1 MKKILII
8 EDDLILLQMYET
20 KFKHAGFEVETAL
33 DGVAGLEKIKID
45 KPDFVLLDI
54 VMPKLNGKA
63 LFEKVR
69 FDPELQKIPIAI
81 LTNVENPKDRVELLN
96 KGVVEY
102 FIKSETTPAQVVEK
116 VQTILSHG

>member
-102 FIKSETTPAQVVEK
+102 FIKSETTQAQVVEK

>member
-1 MKKILII
+1 MNKILII
-8 EDDLILLQMYET
+8 EDDQILVQMYET

-33 DGVAGLEKIKID
+33 DGVTGLEKMRTD

-54 VMPKLNGKA
+54 VMPKLSGKD

-81 LTNVENPKDRVELLN
+81 LTNVDNPKEQAEYLN
-96 KGVVEY
+96 KGAVGY
-102 FIKSETTPAQVVEK
+102 FKKSVLTPAQVVEE
-116 VQTILSHG
+116 VRNILIHG